1 MDDSLEFSFDWDLSR
16 NTRTP
21 ETNHRSQNSTNLSD
35 RQHAHEGNNEDR
47 CAVCLSP
54 GEDTMLLPC
63 THQFHGKCIL
73 RWVDQNF
80 SCPLCRQEIGQ
91 FVPLNTTDKEV
102 HQQFVEIWEKHHYGD
117 SSENKKEDSSPAEKD
132 NFDAS
137 KQREISVSEVAE
149 LEVNRDEPQE
159 VVIHND
165 DHVFSSSSEEIKVLE
180 EEITIAESK
189 VHEVADEIVETS
201 EVIIRLDVDDSWQE
215 MVFPQRF
222 GARNIQAPLF
232 RVTSR
237 PRNLDH
243 KLVKVLKYA
252 GKRIVKRVTN
262 FRQSL
267 LARMKRRDEEKETPI
282 VSISIPRPT
291 FYKLNESMEAG
302 FLAGCLTASMLAAA
316 TRPANLYPL
325 VREVVPNVAIF
336 FTVYEDLKYRN
347 MDPNTDTAW
356 DCFFKRTLC
365 AGSAATLGHLPQ
377 ARFKCTVPIRFGLQF
392 GFFEYFKDRL
402 CVMKGLQCKDH
413 SKLSPL
419 AIAASACSGG
429 VIAATCAFPVELYM
443 KYMEVG
449 QASYLATYQTFMRKF
464 LPGCVFTALSFE
476 LGRRWIHN
484 QDIDDD
490 NY

>member
-1 MDDSLEFSFDWDLSR
+1 MTHSLDFSFDWDLSR
-16 NTRTP
+16 DTHTP
-21 ETNHRSQNSTNLSD
+21 ETNRRSQNSNTRSD
-35 RQHAHEGNNEDR
+35 NQHDHTGNNEDR
-47 CAVCLSP
+47 CAVCLSS
-54 GEDTMLLPC
+54 GEDTLLMPC
-63 THQFHGKCIL
+63 MHQFHGKCIL

-91 FVPLNTTDKEV
+91 FVPLGTTDKEV

-117 SSENKKEDSSPAEKD
+117 SSESKKEDTSSAEKD

-149 LEVNRDEPQE
+149 LEEKKEEPRAAE
-159 VVIHND
+159 THVDSVVT
-165 DHVFSSSSEEIKVLE
+165 SSTEEIKVPE
-180 EEITIAESK
+180 EEIAITEAR

-201 EVIIRLDVDDSWQE
+201 EVIIRLDLDEADQDTI
-215 MVFPQRF
+215 FPQNL
-222 GARNIQAPLF
+222 GPRNIHARF
-232 RVTSR
+232 ARITSK
-237 PRNLDH
+237 PRHLEDDV
-243 KLVKVLKYA
+243 VKVLKHA
-252 GKRIVKRVTN
+252 GKRMLKRVTS
-262 FRQSL
+262 FTQSL
-267 LARMKRRDEEKETPI
+267 LARMQPGDATEETPPI

-347 MDPNTDTAW
+347 MDPNTDTTL
-356 DCFFKRTLC
+356 DCFVKRTLC

-402 CVMKGLQCKDH
+402 CVMQGLPCKDH
-413 SKLSPL
+413 SKLSPM

-429 VIAATCAFPVELYM
+429 LIAATCAFPVELYM
-443 KYMEVG
+443 KYMEIG

-484 QDIDDD
+484 QEVDDD
-490 NY
+490 N

>member
-1 MDDSLEFSFDWDLSR
+1 MDYRLDFSFDWDLSK
-16 NTRTP
+16 NNGTP
-21 ETNHRSQNSTNLSD
+21 KISRRPQNSTTCSE
-35 RQHAHEGNNEDR
+35 RQHEHEGDEDR
-47 CAVCLSP
+47 CAVCLSS

-102 HQQFVEIWEKHHYGD
+102 HQQFVEIWEKHHYGN
-117 SSENKKEDSSPAEKD
+117 SSESKVEDSSPAPKD
-132 NFDAS
+132 NFDVS

-149 LEVNRDEPQE
+149 LEENSEEPE
-159 VVIHND
+159 AAVIHVD
-165 DHVFSSSSEEIKVLE
+165 DHVVSSSSQEIKVSE
-180 EEITIAESK
+180 EEITITESR
-189 VHEVADEIVETS
+189 VHEVADEIVEIS
-201 EVIIRLDVDDSWQE
+201 EVIIRLDVEEPNQE
-215 MVFPQRF
+215 MVFPQPF
-222 GARNIQAPLF
+222 SPRNIHAPF
-232 RVTSR
+232 VHITSR
-237 PRNLDH
+237 PRNLEDGV
-243 KLVKVLKYA
+243 VKGLKYV
-252 GKRIVKRVTN
+252 GKRLFKRVTN
-262 FRQSL
+262 FSQAL
-267 LARMKRRDEEKETPI
+267 FARMKHRDEEKETPI

-302 FLAGCLTASMLAAA
+302 FIAGCFTASMLATA

-336 FTVYEDLKYRN
+336 FTVYEDLKYRT
-347 MDPNTDTAW
+347 MDPNTDTTW

-402 CVMKGLQCKDH
+402 CVMQGLQCKDH
-413 SKLSPL
+413 SKLSSL
-419 AIAASACSGG
+419 AIASSAFSGG
-429 VIAATCAFPVELYM
+429 LIAATCAFPVELYM
-443 KYMEVG
+443 KYMEIG
-449 QASYLATYQTFMRKF
+449 QTSYLAAYQTFMRKF

-484 QDIDDD
+484 QQVDDD
-490 NY
+490 N

>member
-1 MDDSLEFSFDWDLSR
+1 MANSIDFSFDWDLSS
-16 NTRTP
+16 NTHTH
-21 ETNHRSQNSTNLSD
+21 ETNRMSQNSNTRPGN
-35 RQHAHEGNNEDR
+35 QHDHTGNNEDR
-47 CAVCLSP
+47 CAVCLSS
-54 GEDTMLLPC
+54 GEDTLLLPC
-63 THQFHGKCIL
+63 SHQFHGKCIL

-80 SCPLCRQEIGQ
+80 SCPLCRQEIAQ
-91 FVPLNTTDKEV
+91 FVHLRPTDTETQ
-102 HQQFVEIWEKHHYGD
+102 QQFVEIWEKHHYSD
-117 SSENKKEDSSPAEKD
+117 KNESKKEDTTSAEKD

-137 KQREISVSEVAE
+137 KRREISQSEVAE
-149 LEVNRDEPQE
+149 LEDEREEPRAVE
-159 VVIHND
+159 THGDTFVPRT
-165 DHVFSSSSEEIKVLE
+165 EEIKIPE
-180 EEITIAESK
+180 EEIAISESR

-201 EVIIRLDVDDSWQE
+201 QVIIRVELDESQQGIII
-215 MVFPQRF
+215 PQNLNSGNIHGSF
-222 GARNIQAPLF
+222 ARTF
-232 RVTSR
+232 YK
-237 PRNLDH
+237 PRHLEEDV
-243 KLVKVLKYA
+243 VKVLKYA
-252 GKRIVKRVTN
+252 GKRMLKRATN
-262 FRQSL
+262 FAQSL
-267 LARMKRRDEEKETPI
+267 LARVHPEDAEEETPI
-282 VSISIPRPT
+282 VSISIPHPT

-347 MDPNTDTAW
+347 MDPDSDTAF
-356 DCFFKRTLC
+356 DSFMKRTLC

-402 CVMKGLQCKDH
+402 CVMQGLPCKDH

-443 KYMEVG
+443 KYMEIG

-484 QDIDDD
+484 QEVDED
-490 NY
+490 N